1 MVCGSARGDTREVR
15 NSYMLKSVAYHKG
28 KSKVYHSYWEGLVSL
43 PLPSRVI
50 FTSFLDETDDR
61 FAVMTAVDT
70 KELFMWRNVD
80 KKWSKIN
87 TRICELDCFQ
97 DIICHNKKFYVMLTK
112 AGFLTV
118 DFQSLEVNL
127 VAGPREDLKN
137 AILFLVESLNDLF
150 LVAQF
155 SSEGIHCF
163 KVFKLNEETHE
174 WDLVEDELELEDR
187 VFFDVEC
194 NPFSVSASE
203 FPALRGN
210 CIYFFNY
217 DFREYE
223 DLDIEDVRIYDLRT
237 HTDSKLADFRGF
249 STLFWPPPAW
259 LKQRSFRS
267 AGLLRN

>member
-1 MVCGSARGDTREVR
+1 M
-15 NSYMLKSVAYHKG
+15 
-28 KSKVYHSYWEGLVSL
+28 
-43 PLPSRVI
+43 
-50 FTSFLDETDDR
+50 
-61 FAVMTAVDT
+61 
-70 KELFMWRNVD
+70 
-80 KKWSKIN
+80 
-87 TRICELDCFQ
+87 
-97 DIICHNKKFYVMLTK
+97 NKKDRVTPDWTK
-112 AGFLTV
+112 APPDVLEAIAKRLHARIELLRFRAVCSSFRSGLPRPPSVLFPDSILKKTDFLKGPIPREDYQFV
-118 DFQSLEVNL
+118 LVESPIYVVEPIDNINHNQIWFVEVQEVTP

>member
-1 MVCGSARGDTREVR
+1 MVCGSARGDT
-15 NSYMLKSVAYHKG
+15 
-28 KSKVYHSYWEGLVSL
+28 
-43 PLPSRVI
+43 
-50 FTSFLDETDDR
+50 R

-87 TRICELDCFQ
+87 TRIF
-97 DIICHNKKFYVMLTK
+97 
-112 AGFLTV
+112 
-118 DFQSLEVNL
+118 
-127 VAGPREDLKN
+127 AGPREDLKN